1 MRKTVFKFALIC
13 TFLLA
18 TASIAMATTYKCS
31 GNRIEK
37 GSSTWGYYRDIS
49 GGYRIEKGSSTIA
62 YVVKRGSKWAIETS
76 GRSTIGWLNGSRI
89 EKSGGS
95 SWAYLSDAKR
105 FCDGP
110 DAVAAAMWV
119 LDELGKI

>member
-1 MRKTVFKFALIC
+1 MRKAFLKPALIC
-13 TFLLA
+13 IFLLA
-18 TASIAMATTYKCS
+18 TVSIAMAATYKCN

-37 GSSTWGYYRDIS
+37 GSSTWGYYRDVS

-62 YVVKRGSKWAIETS
+62 YVVKRNSKWCIETS
-76 GRSTIGWLNGSRI
+76 GRSTIGWLNGNRI
-89 EKSGGS
+89 EKAGGS
-95 SWAYLSDAKR
+95 SWASLSDAKR

-119 LDELGKI
+119 LEELDKL